1 MEAQDVLNQ
10 LVNME
15 IAQQQRFDI
24 LVEHLNNIE
33 SGMQIIIYVLV
44 GFLLWQVIRIVYKL
58 FGGIFLGV

>member
-1 MEAQDVLNQ
+1 MEVQEVLNQ

-15 IAQQQRFDI
+15 HNRQQSFNI
-24 LVEHLNNIE
+24 LVEHLNNIT

>member
-1 MEAQDVLNQ
+1 MDGEVLNQ
-10 LVNME
+10 LINME
-15 IAQQQRFDI
+15 IAQQRFDV